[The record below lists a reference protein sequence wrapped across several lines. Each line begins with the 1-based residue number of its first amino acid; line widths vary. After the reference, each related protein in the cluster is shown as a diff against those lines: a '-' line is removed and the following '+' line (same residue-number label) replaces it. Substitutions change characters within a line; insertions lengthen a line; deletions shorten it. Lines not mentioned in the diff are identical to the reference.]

1 MEFLNI
7 LNSNIIYLYL
17 IVCIPLLFFTY
28 KLIKEILVTVK
39 GINTIKDKTNKIKDN
54 MEIISQKKEKIDY
67 TSKHSLPLF
76 VNSILVVSIFK
87 TLFRKKKKKGM
98 ISKASDVINVVSPLI
113 SIVKKVH
120 FVNAN

>member
-113 SIVKKVH
+113 SIVKYGSKEP
-120 FVNAN
+120 FN

>member
-17 IVCIPLLFFTY
+17 IVCIPLLFFSY
-28 KLIKEILVTVK
+28 KLIKEILSTVK

-54 MEIISQKKEKIDY
+54 MEIINQKKEKIDY

-76 VNSILVVSIFK
+76 VNSILAVSVFK

-98 ISKASDVINVVSPLI
+98 ISKASDVISIVSPLI
-113 SIVKKVH
+113 GIMK
-120 FVNAN
+120 